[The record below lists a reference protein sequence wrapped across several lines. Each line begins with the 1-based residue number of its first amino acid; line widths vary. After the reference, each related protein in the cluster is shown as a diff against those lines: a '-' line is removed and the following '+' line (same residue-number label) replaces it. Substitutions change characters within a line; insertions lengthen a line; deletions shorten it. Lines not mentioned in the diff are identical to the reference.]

1 MGQYSYIKDSGEL
14 RPCRVSQLQILGCI
28 HSFMSTVTRHENVL
42 SWESWQYSSSG
53 GRALM
58 HPHVSSVMLS
68 HDPCR
73 RHLSHGQ
80 RYGSSHV
87 HWNPAPNGEQTE
99 DRKTQTMFRKTR
111 SKLYTLWMTVNICDR
126 KVGSVFPGICHFA
139 FLQFRGN

>member
-1 MGQYSYIKDSGEL
+1 MGPYSYIKDSGEL
-14 RPCRVSQLQILGCI
+14 RPCTVSQLQILGCI
-28 HSFMSTVTRHENVL
+28 HSFMYTLTRYENVL

-99 DRKTQTMFRKTR
+99 DRKTQSVHIQRDTFCDGKQSVYPGMYSYSKRKINQTMSF
-111 SKLYTLWMTVNICDR
+111 S
-126 KVGSVFPGICHFA
+126 
-139 FLQFRGN
+139 